1 MKAEELLHGLQE
13 AEKKKVYTGEARTR
27 HSHKDA
33 EIERLLRIMAVTKQS
48 LGAT

>member
-13 AEKKKVYTGEARTR
+13 AEKRRAYTGGPRAR

-33 EIERLLRIMAVTKQS
+33 EIERLLSIMAVTKQS